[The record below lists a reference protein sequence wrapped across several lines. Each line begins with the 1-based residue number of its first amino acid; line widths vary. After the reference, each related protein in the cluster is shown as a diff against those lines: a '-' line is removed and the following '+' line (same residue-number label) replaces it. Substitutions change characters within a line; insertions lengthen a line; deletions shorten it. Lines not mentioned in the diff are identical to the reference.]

1 MYGNG
6 TGWSSDARGGFRPL
20 RGGLELGG
28 GGGGSGVIAGE
39 LGAGGERVV
48 RVVGIV

>member
-1 MYGNG
+1 MNG
-6 TGWSSDARGGFRPL
+6 HGAGWSSHAGGGFGPL
-20 RGGLELGG
+20 WRGLELGG
-28 GGGGSGVIAGE
+28 GRGGSGVIAGE